1 MLLSQTFTMNL
12 LTCLYME
19 WQEMKN
25 KPIKKIKMVYD
36 SQEKTKKIEDEMWSE
51 LTKEGEKNERT

>member
-1 MLLSQTFTMNL
+1 
-12 LTCLYME
+12 
-19 WQEMKN
+19 MKN